1 MGVAACNA
9 GVGAVSGSD
18 GRLGIGAV
26 GVILLSRKLYNIAWV
41 AELIYGTFTGFITTL
56 FSIQPLSICLA
67 SAQMIAPVV
76 LH

>member
-1 MGVAACNA
+1 MGVAVCSA
-9 GVGAVSGSD
+9 GVGAVSGCD

-26 GVILLSRKLYNIAWV
+26 GVILLSRKLYNAAWV
-41 AELIYGTFTGFITTL
+41 AELMYATLTGFITTF
-56 FSIQPLSICLA
+56 FSMQPLSICLA